1 MSEDY
6 GEEVLKV
13 LFDTNF
19 LLAPVELGV
28 DVEEKLGQ
36 ILGNYRIFIPVC
48 VKRELERLRETGK
61 KQEREIDLAL
71 KLANKYEE
79 IRISEVADDP
89 DDALI
94 EYSPNKNVVVCTNDK
109 ELINRLREKDV
120 PVIFVRQNKLLDK
133 IGVIE

>member
-71 KLANKYEE
+71 KLANKHEE

>member
-6 GEEVLKV
+6 GEEVLEV